1 MRALGYGFVVC
12 QIVISDD
19 KVVYSVCA
27 GLTIGQRKNVRV
39 LLQVVSP
46 SPGQALLEHAP
57 FMEWCP
63 AQPFGM
69 GT

>member
-1 MRALGYGFVVC
+1 MCVRW
-12 QIVISDD
+12 DT
-19 KVVYSVCA
+19 VYSVCA

-39 LLQVVSP
+39 LLQVVPP